1 MKEQVQIDYN
11 LYYEES
17 NFDDLKQAITTLTT
31 ATEQQFQTIKN
42 EKWYTRLFNCITFSK
57 KNSKRMASQI
67 DSLAQAQQILTEI
80 LIRLSAKDAQVA
92 TLVYQNFQDIKKLS
106 ENDIYLEA
114 KIRYMENSLILG
126 IHTSEDIREL
136 SKTSKQVLSG
146 CFYELSSIYSDSSIE
161 QQEYANNVLN
171 FIGFISSDSKVDNL
185 DLAIETLEEKDR
197 RIILT
202 CCIEYMFLYEL
213 ETAFPEEVN
222 CFIEKFDIGNKTIK
236 NIEDKITAT
245 YDLRGP
251 NGIIEKYSQITFE
264 AINENGFF
272 VEMDDLIENEEDD
285 EAEEIEQS
293 SDISQEYSGL
303 LLKFMEDKKAYKSDM
318 FLETKDYCVWANRKF
333 GEAEATL
340 NCYSKKSNGDISLTK
355 INSIDMRVFSPR
367 FTFDNKKYTVD
378 YNNNMVFYVKDNL
391 LHKIDIENDVEKIYE
406 NTPCDNDIS
415 FLQAQD
421 NYVIMVSPNN
431 LYCFDL
437 EKETIFEVTDAQ
449 GKSITNTIYGEKI
462 TTVLCDENIY
472 FYSSSGC
479 KLCSDDGGSLN
490 NAIAKYNIKN
500 KIISRVQS
508 ANIKKMFVA
517 LGEIYVIAS
526 QDNDYDNYYLF
537 KLIEQDGSYILKDL
551 IKFPISEVRVSE
563 NYLLY
568 YINNN
573 IWSKDNDLYSIYAF
587 DFRKQA
593 CKKVV
598 EDCCLYRKEG
608 IIKPKYI
615 RQKSI
620 FKALGNWVYYIKD
633 HLVFQMNGP
642 TLIEHHIH
650 RININVPLQD
660 ADLGKESD
668 Y

>member
-1 MKEQVQIDYN
+1 M
-11 LYYEES
+11 
-17 NFDDLKQAITTLTT
+17 
-31 ATEQQFQTIKN
+31 
-42 EKWYTRLFNCITFSK
+42 
-57 KNSKRMASQI
+57 
-67 DSLAQAQQILTEI
+67 
-80 LIRLSAKDAQVA
+80 
-92 TLVYQNFQDIKKLS
+92 
-106 ENDIYLEA
+106 
-114 KIRYMENSLILG
+114 
-126 IHTSEDIREL
+126 
-136 SKTSKQVLSG
+136 LSG
-146 CFYELSSIYSDSSIE
+146 CFYALSSIYSDSSSE

-171 FIGFISSDSKVDNL
+171 FIGFFSSDSKVDNL

-202 CCIEYMFLYEL
+202 CCMEYMFLYEL

-251 NGIIEKYSQITFE
+251 NGIIEKYSQINFE

-272 VEMDDLIENEEDD
+272 VLVDDLIENEEDD

-303 LLKFMEDKKAYKSDM
+303 PLKFVEDKKVYKSDM

-333 GEAEATL
+333 GEAKATL
-340 NCYSKKSNGDISLTK
+340 NCYSKKINGNISLTK
-355 INSIDMRVFSPR
+355 INTVDMRVFSPR
-367 FTFDNKKYTVD
+367 ITLGNKKYTVD

-391 LHKIDIENDVEKIYE
+391 FHKIDIENDIEKIYE
-406 NTPCDNDIS
+406 NPPCDNDIS

-449 GKSITNTIYGEKI
+449 GKSITNTICGEKI

-472 FYSSSGC
+472 FYSSSGS

-490 NAIAKYNIKN
+490 NAIAKYDIKN

-508 ANIKKMFVA
+508 ANIEKMFVA
-517 LGEIYVIAS
+517 LREVYVIIS
-526 QDNDYDNYYLF
+526 KDSDYDNFYLF
-537 KLIEQDGSYILKDL
+537 KLIEKNGSYIQKEL
-551 IKFPISEVRVSE
+551 IKFPRSEVQITE

-568 YINNN
+568 YINND
-573 IWSKDNDLYSIYAF
+573 IFCKDKYLYSIYAF

-593 CKKVV
+593 CKKVA
-598 EDCCLYRKEG
+598 EDCCLYRDEG

-615 RQKSI
+615 KQKSS
-620 FKALGNWVYYIKD
+620 FKTLGNWVYYIKD
-633 HLVFQMNGP
+633 HLVFQMKGP

-650 RININVPLQD
+650 RVNINLPLQD
-660 ADLGKESD
+660 VDLGDVSN